1 MVVAQSVF
9 MPDETSD
16 LLEDRIK
23 SLPPHPS
30 IVRMVA
36 AFTDRIPQLE
46 DSMAPGEEEAVQE
59 KALKLDGSW
68 PEHQPRLEALSS
80 HEVLTDLRAAG
91 CHWEA
96 EAG

>member
-1 MVVAQSVF
+1 
-9 MPDETSD
+9 
-16 LLEDRIK
+16 
-23 SLPPHPS
+23 
-30 IVRMVA
+30 
-36 AFTDRIPQLE
+36 
-46 DSMAPGEEEAVQE
+46 MALVEEEAVQE